1 MEGKSS
7 TQQGKFYA
15 IVEFEDG
22 IQIVPNNWLSIDL
35 KKAAWPNFTN
45 NKRYDKAVKVMEE
58 PQSTWLK
65 HPISKIYVTY
75 SNYTLA
81 RKKLKDAEKLSDLTS
96 NTDRDEFL
104 KKSRKIR
111 AAKSVDEDN
120 TSNDEQSDTSLIL
133 DLPKVPEKH
142 AIMKTK
148 NGKVSQTG
156 EQSDDENLLN
166 KVVETQA
173 SMPSQQTKNTM
184 SNLNTKSAHYM
195 CSHTEQSS
203 TTDLDSI
210 NEFNETQDTSI
221 SIRQRCQSV
230 QTMSSNLD
238 NKPERDNFQWF
249 VIGKLI
255 DLELKINSNGRL
267 LKLIAEKLPI
277 TNIREE
283 RKEESIDIFQDL
295 PLKNQNDVQAME
307 TKIMNDKVYQSQM
320 VKQLVRVTCKDLKTS
335 CIQLMRKIFSNNV
348 AVNYSWYGAKK
359 KENFS
364 QLQICKIIMCK

>member
-65 HPISKIYVTY
+65 HPISKIYGTY

-81 RKKLKDAEKLSDLTS
+81 RKKLKDAEELSDLTS

-148 NGKVSQTG
+148 NGKVSQTDRNLNSPKGISTKRQKLNNTKSWIQQKSQDNFG

-210 NEFNETQDTSI
+210 L
-221 SIRQRCQSV
+221 
-230 QTMSSNLD
+230 MNLM
-238 NKPERDNFQWF
+238 KHKIQAFQF
-249 VIGKLI
+249 
-255 DLELKINSNGRL
+255 
-267 LKLIAEKLPI
+267 
-277 TNIREE
+277 
-283 RKEESIDIFQDL
+283 
-295 PLKNQNDVQAME
+295 
-307 TKIMNDKVYQSQM
+307 DKDANPY
-320 VKQLVRVTCKDLKTS
+320 KQC
-335 CIQLMRKIFSNNV
+335 
-348 AVNYSWYGAKK
+348 
-359 KENFS
+359 
-364 QLQICKIIMCK
+364 LQIWIINQKETTFNGLLLES